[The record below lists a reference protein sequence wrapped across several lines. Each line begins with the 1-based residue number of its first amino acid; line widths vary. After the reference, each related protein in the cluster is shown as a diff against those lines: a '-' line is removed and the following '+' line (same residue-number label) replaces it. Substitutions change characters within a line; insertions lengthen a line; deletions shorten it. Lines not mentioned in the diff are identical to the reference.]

1 VVSASVCLLLAV
13 YAAEPGQVSDPTIY
27 RPNPMYAQAAAGQTY
42 SAPLNT
48 PLSAQPG
55 DGEFLTAPQFQPNGL
70 VAPGA
75 PVGPGG
81 SSGPGV
87 YYTDPFLG
95 GSPSYP
101 QQSPVGTYTN
111 PGISTGAV
119 GPQPYRFGG
128 ATRLDFGF
136 MPAASTTNGLG
147 KFEILETN
155 AALRYTWGVPENYP
169 DVIFAVTP
177 EFNFR
182 GWEGPQFLDL
192 PGQVYRFASDFEL
205 STPANNPISFQLGFT
220 PSLGSDLD
228 AGVTSDA
235 FMFDGRGVMFLR
247 VNPEL
252 TVALGAAYL
261 DRVQDQIIPYAGVIW
276 TPNDRFEARL
286 MFPKARVS
294 YLVGGYNN
302 FATWAYGSLEYNVE
316 AYQIG
321 LRGPDGKNEQIQVQ
335 DYRALLGLRMDDGNV
350 AGFIEAGYVFK
361 RDVDFLHGTP
371 DFGISSGFVTRLG
384 IRY

>member
-1 VVSASVCLLLAV
+1 MVSASVCLLLAL
-13 YAAEPGQVSDPTIY
+13 YAAEPGPSSDPTIY
-27 RPNPMYAQAAAGQTY
+27 RPNPRYAQAAAGQTY
-42 SAPLNT
+42 TPPLDT

-55 DGEFLTAPQFQPNGL
+55 NGELLTAPL
-70 VAPGA
+70 APGSGIAA
-75 PVGPGG
+75 PA
-81 SSGPGV
+81 GPGV

-95 GSPSYP
+95 GAPAYAP
-101 QQSPVGTYTN
+101 QSSFGTYSD
-111 PGISTGAV
+111 PGLSTGAV

-128 ATRLDFGF
+128 TTRLDFGF
-136 MPAASTTNGLG
+136 LPAASTSNGLG
-147 KFEILETN
+147 DFEILETN
-155 AALRYTWGVPENYP
+155 AAVRYTWGVPDKYP
-169 DVIFAVTP
+169 EAIFAVTP

-182 GWEGPQFLDL
+182 SWEGPQYVAL
-192 PGQVYRFASDFEL
+192 PGQVYRFATDFEL
-205 STPANNPISFQLGFT
+205 STPANNPVSFQLGFT

-228 AGVTSDA
+228 TSVSGDA
-235 FMFDGRGVMFLR
+235 WMFDGRAVAFFR
-247 VNPEL
+247 ANPEL
-252 TVALGAAYL
+252 TVAVGAAYL

-294 YLVGGYNN
+294 YLVGGFNDM
-302 FATWAYGSLEYNVE
+302 ATWVYGSLEYNVE

-321 LRGPDGKNEQIQVQ
+321 LRGPDGRNEQIQIQ
-335 DYRALLGLRMDDGNV
+335 DYRALLGLRVDDGNV

-384 IRY
+384 LRY